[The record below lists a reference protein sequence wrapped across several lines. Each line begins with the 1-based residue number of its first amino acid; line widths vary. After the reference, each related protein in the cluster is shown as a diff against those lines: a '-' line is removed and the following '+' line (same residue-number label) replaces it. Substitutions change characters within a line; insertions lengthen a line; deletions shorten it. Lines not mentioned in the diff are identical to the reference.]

1 MIDDVVKKYLENS
14 HTFKQKKILF
24 KNKKY
29 ISFYH
34 GRELCFKTND
44 SWLSIK
50 GTGWNYGP
58 PKAYTIKNDFN
69 CLGLLNYENAKREK
83 KISNIL
89 NRKYSKKFSN
99 FLELIKFNRK
109 DIDKIKNFLPKA
121 FVPSLILREVS
132 SPYRLNDLYLK
143 NKKKAFNSFK
153 YYFGSNKKIAISK
166 LQMKV
171 LNTIINYHLKGY
183 LHDMLDL
190 GNINT
195 HGQILDLEYFYI
207 PNIKYPKYFKVSKKV
222 LNNRKEKE
230 AIYFLEIIYQISET
244 LNEKTTLRKL
254 ANKSL
259 EMLETHDKYK
269 HLIFYKTLKKLTV
282 NF

>member
-1 MIDDVVKKYLENS
+1 MINDVVKKYLENS
-14 HTFKQKKILF
+14 YIFKKKKILF

-29 ISFYH
+29 ISYYH

-58 PKAYTIKNDFN
+58 PYAYTGKYDFN
-69 CLGLLNYENAKREK
+69 CLGLLNYENAEREK

-89 NRKYSKKFSN
+89 NRKYSKKFSKV
-99 FLELIKFNRK
+99 LELIKFNRK
-109 DIDKIKNFLPKA
+109 DTSKIKNFLPRD
-121 FVPSLILREVS
+121 FVPSLIIREVS
-132 SPYRLNDLYLK
+132 SPYRINDLYLK

-166 LQMKV
+166 FHMKV
-171 LNTIINYHLKGY
+171 LNIIINYHFKGY
-183 LHDMLDL
+183 IHDMLDL

-195 HGQILDLEYFYI
+195 HGQLLDLEYFYI
-207 PNIKYPKYFKVSKKV
+207 PNIKYPKYFKLSKKI
-222 LNNRKEKE
+222 LTNRKEKE
-230 AIYFLEIIYQISET
+230 AIYFLEAIYQLSEI
-244 LNEKTTLRKL
+244 LDEKTTLRNL

-259 EMLETHDKYK
+259 EMLKNHDKYK
-269 HLIFYKTLKKLTV
+269 HLIFYKTLNAIKS
-282 NF
+282 